1 MSNHHRSRICAVA
14 LGATLLIPTNAF
26 GDTMPRGV
34 GECAQAKIKQIGTR
48 FGERLVKPKSDSMDA
63 GTSVVLSNGV
73 YGVSYS
79 YVDAV
84 AHSRVGDKV
93 MTCLISLPKDCP
105 KGDERGKSYA
115 TTNLRT
121 RESWT
126 LPDSQH
132 KCGGA

>member
-1 MSNHHRSRICAVA
+1 MLS
-14 LGATLLIPTNAF
+14 TNAF
-26 GDTMPRGV
+26 GQTMPKGV
-34 GECAQAKIKQIGTR
+34 GECSQTKIKQIGTR
-48 FGERLVKPKSDSMDA
+48 FGERLVKPKSIDMDS

-79 YVDAV
+79 YVEAV

-93 MTCLISLPKDCP
+93 LTCLVSLPKNCP
-105 KGDERGKSYA
+105 RGDDRGKSYT

-126 LPDSQH
+126 LPDAQH
-132 KCGGA
+132 MCGGA